1 MRRLLLVRHGETDF
15 NRERRFQGHIDTP
28 LNASGLAQARAIG
41 QRLSTWPIVYCGAS
55 DLARAATTAAE
66 IARHHDVEVELLAGL
81 REAHLGVLQ
90 GELIHE
96 FGRILGDESEYL
108 AQRSPH
114 ARPPEGESPMDVR
127 RRVQKVVRALAAR
140 EAELPPGDL
149 VLVAHGGSLRALAA
163 VLLGLPPAA
172 GWVFGF
178 DNCSLT
184 TIEWHPGGRSML
196 RAHNDC
202 GHLAG

>member
-15 NRERRFQGHIDTP
+15 NRERRYQGHIDTP
-28 LNASGLAQARAIG
+28 LNATGLAQARAIG
-41 QRLSTWPIVYCGAS
+41 QRLSTFPIVYCGAS

-66 IARHHDVEVELLAGL
+66 IARHHGIEVELLPGL

-90 GELIHE
+90 GQLLQE
-96 FGRILGDESEYL
+96 FGQILGDESEYL
-108 AQRSPH
+108 AQRSPR
-114 ARPPEGESPMDVR
+114 ARPPDGESPLDVR
-127 RRVQKVVRALAAR
+127 RRARKVVRALASR
-140 EAELPPGDL
+140 ERELPLGDL
-149 VLVAHGGSLRALAA
+149 VLVGHGGSLRALSA

-172 GWVFGF
+172 GWIFGF

-184 TIEWHPGGRSML
+184 TIEWHPGGRSIL

-202 GHLAG
+202 NHLAG